1 MTHQGPLEQLAQRC
15 QQGDLSAFS
24 DLFQRQ
30 QTAVYRLALAIL
42 RHEKEAEDA
51 VQETFLR
58 VFEQIGRYR
67 HEAAFQTWLTAI
79 TVNVCRDRLRRQK
92 LRRAL
97 SLDWLRG
104 PASATNTPGIDDLVA
119 DRQQRTTLWARV
131 DQLDEK
137 YRLPIILHYHQGL
150 PCQEIAAVLNLP
162 TSTIY
167 SRLHDARQLLR
178 LSLLP
183 PENLSDQQP
192 EGI

>member
-1 MTHQGPLEQLAQRC
+1 MLHQGDLETLARRC

-24 DLFQRQ
+24 DLFHRQ

-79 TVNVCRDRLRRQK
+79 AVNVCRDRLRRQK
-92 LRRAL
+92 VRRAL

-104 PASATNTPGIDDLVA
+104 RATPGAAGVDDLVA
-119 DRQQRTTLWARV
+119 DRQQRATLWAHV

-137 YRLPIILHYHQGL
+137 YRLPVILHYHQGL
-150 PCQEIAAVLNLP
+150 PCQEIAAILNLP
-162 TSTIY
+162 TTTVY
-167 SRLHDARQLLR
+167 SRLNDARQLLR
-178 LSLLP
+178 HNLLP
-183 PENLSDQQP
+183 KHNLTDQQEL
-192 EGI
+192 EGT

>member
-1 MTHQGPLEQLAQRC
+1 MTHHGDLEQLAHHC

-24 DLFQRQ
+24 ELFQRQ
-30 QTAVYRLALAIL
+30 QMAVYRLALAIL

-67 HEAAFQTWLTAI
+67 HEAAFSTWLTAV

-92 LRRAL
+92 VRRAL

-104 PASATNTPGIDDLVA
+104 RAGSTGTGVDDLVA
-119 DRQQRTTLWARV
+119 DRQQRATLWTQV

-150 PCQEIAAVLNLP
+150 PCQEIATILNLP

-167 SRLHDARQLLR
+167 SRLNDARQWLR
-178 LSLLP
+178 
-183 PENLSDQQP
+183 QQLK
-192 EGI
+192 EETTGELQKLTGT

>member
-1 MTHQGPLEQLAQRC
+1 MAQMGELETLVTRC
-15 QQGDLSAFS
+15 QQGDLAAFS

-67 HEAAFQTWLTAI
+67 HESAFQTWLTAI

-92 LRRAL
+92 VRRAL

-104 PASATNTPGIDDLVA
+104 RAAPGATAVDDLVA
-119 DRQQRTTLWARV
+119 DRQQRASLWSQV
-131 DQLDEK
+131 NQLEEK
-137 YRLPIILHYHQGL
+137 YRLPVILHYHQGL
-150 PCQEIAAVLNLP
+150 PCQEIAAILNLP
-162 TSTIY
+162 PSTIY
-167 SRLHDARQLLR
+167 SRLNDARERLR
-178 LSLLP
+178 HRLKDESPGTLTEP
-183 PENLSDQQP
+183 T
-192 EGI
+192 GI